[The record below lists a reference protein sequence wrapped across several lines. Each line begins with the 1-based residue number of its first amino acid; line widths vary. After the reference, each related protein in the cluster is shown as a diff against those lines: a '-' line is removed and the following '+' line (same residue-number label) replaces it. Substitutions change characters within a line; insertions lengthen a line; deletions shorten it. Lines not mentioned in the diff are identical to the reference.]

1 MQREACA
8 WSKAANTLLLPVQF
22 SNVVHGI
29 ARFWYPHGSAQQ
41 TDKCVRR
48 IVLCARPDS
57 FGAGAIGA
65 GSCGAN
71 PGSAANS
78 NSSPIAGISLS
89 GTD

>member
-1 MQREACA
+1 M
-8 WSKAANTLLLPVQF
+8 LLLPVQF

-57 FGAGAIGA
+57 FGAGAIDTSSSSA
-65 GSCGAN
+65 K
-71 PGSAANS
+71 PGCHASSNTTTSLCDAANDYS
-78 NSSPIAGISLS
+78 AKNFNRGRA
-89 GTD
+89 